1 VPRRHGSDRV
11 RDPADGWVLAAHPGS
26 APLLAEDVLTVGS
39 PYHPAKQRL
48 AFGLASSGGW
58 VGAGDM
64 AGDGLGA
71 GPGVALE
78 AGASAKSALPLGVAA
93 VGAVGVGAGVSSVWT
108 VIADRRCSESDQV
121 EAGERVV
128 DLLHRA
134 ACRQVAEVDRG
145 EPGVL
150 E

>member
-1 VPRRHGSDRV
+1 MPRRHGSDRV
-11 RDPADGWVLAAHPGS
+11 RDPADGWFLAAHPGFCPFARRGRAHGGVAVS
-26 APLLAEDVLTVGS
+26 SSE
-39 PYHPAKQRL
+39 KQQL

-93 VGAVGVGAGVSSVWT
+93 VGAVGVG
-108 VIADRRCSESDQV
+108 V
-121 EAGERVV
+121 EELA
-128 DLLHRA
+128 
-134 ACRQVAEVDRG
+134 
-145 EPGVL
+145 
-150 E
+150 

>member
-1 VPRRHGSDRV
+1 VH
-11 RDPADGWVLAAHPGS
+11 AA
-26 APLLAEDVLTVGS
+26 LLAEDVLTVGS

-93 VGAVGVGAGVSSVWT
+93 VGAVGVGAGELAQGET
-108 VIADRRCSESDQV
+108 AGGFRRSEL
-121 EAGERVV
+121 GV
-128 DLLHRA
+128 DGHR
-134 ACRQVAEVDRG
+134 
-145 EPGVL
+145 
-150 E
+150 